1 MELKLILYYQKRQ
14 ELPRLNCTVMEL
26 KLLYLWRNQ
35 NYYSRLNCTVMELKL
50 DSAISCESFSD
61 VLIVPLWN

>member
-1 MELKLILYYQKRQ
+1 MG
-14 ELPRLNCTVMEL
+14 LNCTVMEL
-26 KLLYLWRNQ
+26 KLTIAENTINNIL
-35 NYYSRLNCTVMELKL
+35 SLNCTVMELKL

>member
-26 KLLYLWRNQ
+26 KHFGIDLIDMFLLR
-35 NYYSRLNCTVMELKL
+35 S
-50 DSAISCESFSD
+50 
-61 VLIVPLWN
+61 